1 MATKHNQFLVLDFQD
16 IMTHLENNVLS
27 PEQTNM
33 LISYIKS
40 SRKRQNAKSIRQF
53 GIGDLVEFTGKYG
66 QLVVAKVTKLGSK
79 CVYCTS
85 TASGGTPWRVSAV
98 LCRPYAGPKGSID
111 RKWG

>member
-33 LISYIKS
+33 LILYIKS

-53 GIGDLVEFTGKYG
+53 GIGDLVEFTGKDG

-85 TASGGTPWRVSAV
+85 MRRAPWRVSAV